1 MKSSKLLLA
10 AALLAAACTPKAK
23 IDLTVAD
30 APGRNVEV
38 RLLDVNTWKVLDTV
52 KTGADGSLR
61 YAVKVEEGRPEFVA
75 KIAAAFAHLFP
86 RKSPFTTNVMS
97 GNNRIK

>member
-10 AALLAAACTPKAK
+10 AVLLAAACTPKAK

-61 YAVKVEEGRPEFVA
+61 YAVKVEEGLVSHFAFVFE
-75 KIAAAFAHLFP
+75 IAFIIALQRVNELLTVA
-86 RKSPFTTNVMS
+86 V
-97 GNNRIK
+97 